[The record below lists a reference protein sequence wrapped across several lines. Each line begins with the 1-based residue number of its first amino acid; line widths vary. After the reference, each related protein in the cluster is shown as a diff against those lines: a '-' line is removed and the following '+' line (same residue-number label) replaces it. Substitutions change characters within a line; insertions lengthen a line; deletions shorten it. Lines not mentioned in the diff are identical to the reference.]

1 MIADANRSRCR
12 TVVTPLQRLGSFIAQ
27 LPDSTLRSQH
37 PVPLSAEALD
47 ADGKVVA
54 NSSEPFGG

>member
-27 LPDSTLRSQH
+27 LPDSTLRSRH
-37 PVPLSAEALD
+37 LVPLSAEALD
-47 ADGKVVA
+47 GDGKVVA
-54 NSSEPFGG
+54 KSSEPLGG

>member
-27 LPDSTLRSQH
+27 LPDSTLRSRH
-37 PVPLSAEALD
+37 LVPLSAEALD
-47 ADGKVVA
+47 ADKVVA
-54 NSSEPFGG
+54 KSSEPLGG